1 MIIITGA
8 SDGLGREV
16 AKLYQANGANV
27 INVSRRECEFATVNI
42 LADLTKIDDID
53 MVATRIADMPDE
65 VEAVVNC
72 VGVWGEEAIAN
83 MTEVETDLLL
93 ATNIKAPMLFI
104 SRLMDRIKRDGSDI
118 VNVISTAGLKGNKD
132 HMAYAASKW
141 GERGFTEALRSEL
154 KDTESRVVSFYPGGM
169 KTKFFEKNLGEDI
182 TEDGSYWMDPAAV
195 ALCLKQLLDL
205 PKNIEISEI
214 TLNRKKAV

>member
-8 SDGLGREV
+8 SDGLGREL
-16 AKLYQANGANV
+16 AKLYQMQGTGVVN
-27 INVSRRECEFATVNI
+27 ISRRECEFAKVNI
-42 LADLTKIDDID
+42 LADLTRVEDINRVAKQISD
-53 MVATRIADMPDE
+53 MSDKVTALI
-65 VEAVVNC
+65 NC
-72 VGVWGEEAIAN
+72 IGVWGEESIEDMSEA
-83 MTEVETDLLL
+83 ETDILL
-93 ATNIKAPMLFI
+93 ATNIKAPMLLI
-104 SRLMDRIKRDGSDI
+104 SRLINRIKDDKSDV

-154 KDTESRVVSFYPGGM
+154 NDTESRVISFYPGGM

-182 TEDGSYWMDPAAV
+182 TDDGTYWMDPASV

-205 PKNIEISEI
+205 PKNIEVSEI
-214 TLNRKKAV
+214 TLNRKKSK

>member
-8 SDGLGREV
+8 SDGLGREL
-16 AKLYQANGANV
+16 AKLYQMQGTGVVN
-27 INVSRRECEFATVNI
+27 ISRRECEFAKVNI
-42 LADLTKIDDID
+42 SADLTRIEDINSTAKQISDMSDKITALI
-53 MVATRIADMPDE
+53 
-65 VEAVVNC
+65 NC
-72 VGVWGEEAIAN
+72 IGVWGEESIEDMSEA
-83 MTEVETDLLL
+83 ETDILL
-93 ATNIKAPMLFI
+93 ATNIKAPMLLI
-104 SRLMDRIKRDGSDI
+104 SRLINRIKDDKSDV

-154 KDTESRVVSFYPGGM
+154 KDTESRVISFYPGGM

-182 TEDGSYWMDPAAV
+182 TDDGTYWMDPASV

-205 PKNIEISEI
+205 PKNIEVSEI
-214 TLNRKKAV
+214 TLNRKKAK

>member
-8 SDGLGREV
+8 SDGLGKEL
-16 AKLYQANGANV
+16 AKLYQTQGTGVVN
-27 INVSRRECEFATVNI
+27 ISRRECEFAKVNI
-42 LADLTKIDDID
+42 LADLTRVEDINRAAKQISD
-53 MVATRIADMPDE
+53 MSDKVIALI
-65 VEAVVNC
+65 NC
-72 VGVWGEEAIAN
+72 IGVWGEESIEEMSEA
-83 MTEVETDLLL
+83 ETDILL
-93 ATNIKAPMLFI
+93 ATNIKAPMLLI
-104 SRLMDRIKRDGSDI
+104 SRLIGRIKDDKADV

-154 KDTESRVVSFYPGGM
+154 KDTESRVISFYPGGM

-182 TEDGSYWMDPAAV
+182 TDDGTYWMDPASV

-205 PKNIEISEI
+205 PKNIEVSEI
-214 TLNRKKAV
+214 TLNRKKAK